1 MRVAILIC
9 KNSRDGR
16 TTELVVG
23 VQISR
28 LSKFNRQNQNI
39 FYSLKKRKMAGE
51 WIFLTP
57 EYILQDMP
65 VDFFDFQFIMNAD
78 GSMKECKFNWEVL
91 DPAIWSSLFVIREKY
106 LNKSERLK
114 KRTKIFEKKQKSYA
128 EQQEARA
135 KGRDHLQEH
144 IRKSEAKL
152 SEYKNVI
159 LAFWKLASCNPI
171 SK

>member
-1 MRVAILIC
+1 
-9 KNSRDGR
+9 
-16 TTELVVG
+16 
-23 VQISR
+23 
-28 LSKFNRQNQNI
+28 
-39 FYSLKKRKMAGE
+39 MAGE
-51 WIFLTP
+51 WMFLTP

-65 VDFFDFQFIMNAD
+65 IDFFDFQFTMNAD
-78 GSMKECKFNWEVL
+78 GSMKECKFNWEII
-91 DPAIWSSLFVIREKY
+91 DPAIWSSLFIIREKY
-106 LNKSERLK
+106 MDKATRLK
-114 KRTKIFEKKQKSYA
+114 KRTKMFEEKQKNYM

-159 LAFWKLASCNPI
+159 LAFWKLATCTSI

>member
-1 MRVAILIC
+1 
-9 KNSRDGR
+9 
-16 TTELVVG
+16 
-23 VQISR
+23 
-28 LSKFNRQNQNI
+28 
-39 FYSLKKRKMAGE
+39 MAGE

-57 EYILQDMP
+57 DYILQDMP
-65 VDFFDFQFIMNAD
+65 VDFFDFQFVINAD
-78 GSMKECKFNWEVL
+78 WTLKECKFNWEVL